1 MPKKA
6 IELSK
11 IASWLYHNSPE
22 DKARFE
28 IYLAIEGKHPKDE
41 ILTVFSDETSKAIQS
56 TTKKLEDAENKRLL
70 EIKKFKKHKKRRQK
84 R

>member
-70 EIKKFKKHKKRRQK
+70 EIKKFKKHKKRR

>member
-22 DKARFE
+22 DKARFK
-28 IYLAIEGKHPKDE
+28 IYLAIEGKHPQDE
-41 ILTVFSDETSKAIQS
+41 ILTVFSDETRKAIQVIA
-56 TTKKLEDAENKRLL
+56 KKLEYAENKRIF
-70 EIKKFKKHKKRRQK
+70 EIKKIKKHKKRR

>member
-22 DKARFE
+22 DKARIE
-28 IYLAIEGKHPKDE
+28 IYLAIEGKHPQDE
-41 ILTVFSDETSKAIQS
+41 ILTVFSNETSKAIQVIA
-56 TTKKLEDAENKRLL
+56 KKLEDAENKRIL
-70 EIKKFKKHKKRRQK
+70 EIKKINKHKKRR